1 MALQALIGKRKNAIC
16 ERCVRL
22 VCETYGAETASILKT
37 EGDLFA
43 NPVGAAI
50 RGGVEALVGVLAGEI
65 TMPETQSS
73 LDPVVR
79 VRAVQDLAPSEA
91 VAFVFLLK
99 QAVREELSGELRQ
112 NGHAAELEGVDRQ
125 IDQLALVAFDLY
137 AACRERVGE
146 IRVKEAKAEAERLT
160 RVLRAMNKGR
170 EEEEGSRK

>member
-1 MALQALIGKRKNAIC
+1 MALRDLIGKRKNAIC

-22 VCETYGAETASILKT
+22 VCETYGAETAAILKT
-37 EGDLFA
+37 ERDSFT

-50 RGGVEALVGVLAGEI
+50 RGGVEALVGVLTGEI
-65 TMPETQSS
+65 TMPEMQSS

-99 QAVREELSGELRQ
+99 QAVREELSGELLQ

-125 IDQLALVAFDLY
+125 IDRMALVTFDLY
-137 AACRERVGE
+137 AACRERIGE
-146 IRVKEAKAEAERLT
+146 IRVKEARAEAERLT
-160 RVLRAMNKGR
+160 RVVRAMSKDGER
-170 EEEEGSRK
+170 

>member
-1 MALQALIGKRKNAIC
+1 M
-16 ERCVRL
+16 
-22 VCETYGAETASILKT
+22 CETYGTETAAILKT
-37 EGDLFA
+37 ERDLFA

-65 TMPETQSS
+65 TMPEMQTA

-79 VRAVQDLAPSEA
+79 VRAVQDLVPSEA

-112 NGHAAELEGVDRQ
+112 NGHATEFEGMDRQ
-125 IDQLALVAFDLY
+125 IDRMALVTFDLY

-146 IRVKEAKAEAERLT
+146 IRVKEARVEAGTADAGGTGDEQRW
-160 RVLRAMNKGR
+160 
-170 EEEEGSRK
+170 